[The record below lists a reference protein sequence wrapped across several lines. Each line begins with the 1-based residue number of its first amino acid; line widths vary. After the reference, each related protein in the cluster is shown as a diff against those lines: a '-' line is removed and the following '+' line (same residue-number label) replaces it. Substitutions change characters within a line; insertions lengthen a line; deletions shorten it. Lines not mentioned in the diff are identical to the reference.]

1 MVWLN
6 CPDRIMLV
14 VLLKMVMV
22 TVGEHQRKKYEE
34 EEEEKGHPYYLIREF
49 TVNFLDCI
57 QHYTFTPAW
66 LPISSSPNDSPCA
79 HILTTALQFVDS
91 HHVPVEWWWKKSGQH
106 LLYF

>member
-34 EEEEKGHPYYLIREF
+34 GETEKGHHYYLIREF

-57 QHYTFTPAW
+57 QHYTFTPGSRS
-66 LPISSSPNDSPCA
+66 LLLRMTPLV
-79 HILTTALQFVDS
+79 HIV
-91 HHVPVEWWWKKSGQH
+91 
-106 LLYF
+106 

>member
-34 EEEEKGHPYYLIREF
+34 EEEEKGHHYYLIREF

-57 QHYTFTPAW
+57 QHYMFTPGSRS
-66 LPISSSPNDSPCA
+66 LLLRMTPLV
-79 HILTTALQFVDS
+79 HIV
-91 HHVPVEWWWKKSGQH
+91 
-106 LLYF
+106 